1 MATLYAQTLFE
12 SHEVKGEMFNLEAI
26 WTSLSLE
33 TQIFIA
39 AIALTTI
46 WFHIN
51 FTPSVVANG
60 PTILT
65 TTGIFATF
73 LGIALGLAHFDAA
86 NIQASVPALLSGL
99 KTAFWAS
106 VVGVFSALT
115 IKLREQAFG
124 VPHKGAS
131 LSPNDVNAADIH
143 KQLIEIQ
150 RGLVGSEDGSLISQL
165 KLSRQDTN
173 DRLDELKKAQIEALS
188 KLSDMGSRALV
199 EALRNVIQDFNQK
212 ISEQFGENFKELN
225 SAVGKLLVWQQQYQG
240 YVESSSDKLNTIIG
254 LTQKATAD
262 YSRIVQEASTFSQSA
277 QDLNV
282 LIKTLNENKEHLISV
297 SQSLAQL
304 LREASGSLPSV
315 EKKVIGL
322 TETLAD
328 TMSRHQRTV
337 GETLT
342 HNSELTRSSL
352 EEVTKG
358 LSRITAA
365 TEQQVKDLESKLGEV
380 LEECLSSLGSQLT
393 TLSERFV
400 EDYTPLTTRLRQL
413 VHMTPAE

>member
-1 MATLYAQTLFE
+1 M
-12 SHEVKGEMFNLEAI
+12 LELGAI

-39 AIALTTI
+39 AIAITTVL
-46 WFHIN
+46 FHLN

-73 LGIALGLAHFDAA
+73 FGIALGLAHFDAA

-115 IKLREQAFG
+115 IKLREQIIG
-124 VPHKGAS
+124 VSYKGTS
-131 LSPNDVNAADIH
+131 VSPNDVTAADIH
-143 KQLIEIQ
+143 NQLVEIH

-173 DRLDELKKAQIEALS
+173 DRLDELKRAQIEALS

-225 SAVGKLLVWQQQYQG
+225 VVP
-240 YVESSSDKLNTIIG
+240 T
-254 LTQKATAD
+254 
-262 YSRIVQEASTFSQSA
+262 
-277 QDLNV
+277 
-282 LIKTLNENKEHLISV
+282 
-297 SQSLAQL
+297 
-304 LREASGSLPSV
+304 GS
-315 EKKVIGL
+315 I
-322 TETLAD
+322 
-328 TMSRHQRTV
+328 
-337 GETLT
+337 
-342 HNSELTRSSL
+342 
-352 EEVTKG
+352 
-358 LSRITAA
+358 
-365 TEQQVKDLESKLGEV
+365 
-380 LEECLSSLGSQLT
+380 
-393 TLSERFV
+393 
-400 EDYTPLTTRLRQL
+400 RL
-413 VHMTPAE
+413 